1 MSFIGNTSVLQAD
14 FFPEITLDPNANYCC
29 ALLDF
34 SSYNSIPNI
43 INGENSD
50 FVFKVGTVAREHTI
64 SLPTSMYE
72 IEDILKYLKLELR
85 RISVSLQYEI
95 NQASATVQI
104 QFNADITWT
113 GGTLLNVIGF
123 KFKEGETTHQF
134 KKNYFCNSTHIA
146 KITNIDLIRIECDII
161 HDAYINGKSCHTIH
175 QFSHCKVP
183 PGYKFIEVPQHIVYL
198 PIKERELRTIQI
210 SIVDQDG
217 KLIDFRG
224 EQISCRIHIKKADN

>member
-1 MSFIGNTSVLQAD
+1 MFR
-14 FFPEITLDPNANYCC
+14 
-29 ALLDF
+29 
-34 SSYNSIPNI
+34 
-43 INGENSD
+43 
-50 FVFKVGTVAREHTI
+50 VGTVEMVNTI

-85 RISVSLQYEI
+85 RIRVSFNYEI

-104 QFNADITWT
+104 QFGEEIIWT

-123 KFKEGETTHQF
+123 KFDDGKNTHTF
-134 KKNYFCNSTHIA
+134 KKNYFCNSNHIA
-146 KITNIDLIRIECDII
+146 KITNIDVIRIECDII

-210 SIVDQDG
+210 SVVDQDG